1 MGSKDGAVAHN
12 SSSKLLPK
20 CKKATPQ
27 KANATK
33 QAPQHGALLP
43 GIAVA
48 AGGGVVSAGKHP
60 CPKCLS
66 TEQEW
71 HKMRACV
78 FSFLIEKGLLHNRI
92 KGKAER
98 QAAASRVPPARVVG
112 HVARQAGLPTPCP
125 QWWISAFREDNLPWH
140 A

>member
-1 MGSKDGAVAHN
+1 MSVQVN
-12 SSSKLLPK
+12 IPV
-20 CKKATPQ
+20 P
-27 KANATK
+27 
-33 QAPQHGALLP
+33 
-43 GIAVA
+43 
-48 AGGGVVSAGKHP
+48 SAYP
-60 CPKCLS
+60 LS
-66 TEQEW
+66 RNGT
-71 HKMRACV
+71 RCARV

-98 QAAASRVPPARVVG
+98 QAAASRVPPVRVVG